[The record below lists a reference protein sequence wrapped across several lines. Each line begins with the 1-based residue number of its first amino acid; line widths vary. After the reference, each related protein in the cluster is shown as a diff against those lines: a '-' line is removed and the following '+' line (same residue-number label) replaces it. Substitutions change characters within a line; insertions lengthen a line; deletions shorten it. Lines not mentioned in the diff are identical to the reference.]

1 MKRGILTLYRQQ
13 QQIESVSCKPSD
25 VQIIRTGT
33 DRAAQCVCKIEHKQ
47 FHVKHGVRSLVMS
60 MQVGVSLYPPVGLVL
75 AALGGDPSPQSRGE
89 GALSGSPGEHQPLA
103 LL

>member
-1 MKRGILTLYRQQ
+1 
-13 QQIESVSCKPSD
+13 
-25 VQIIRTGT
+25 
-33 DRAAQCVCKIEHKQ
+33 
-47 FHVKHGVRSLVMS
+47 MS